1 MMRHIR
7 VALLVC
13 MVAMAASAQ
22 EPSLGQAARQ
32 NRAEQ
37 QARQQAIIEL
47 VHETMPRDV
56 FQSMIDQMHQT
67 MAAQLQAQAER
78 EGRALPPDFSAKMKR
93 ITDAVIS
100 YDEMV
105 QWNADI
111 YGKRFTLDEIRAL
124 RDFYRTPVGRKV
136 TREMPAI
143 MSDVMAKVG
152 NTIATRM
159 PAAMKKEGLLPP
171 GAAAQ
176 Q

>member
-7 VALLVC
+7 VALVVC
-13 MVAMAASAQ
+13 MVAMAARAQ
-22 EPSLGQAARQ
+22 QSLGEAARQ
-32 NRAEQ
+32 NRADQ

-56 FQSMIDQMHQT
+56 FQSMMDQMHQT
-67 MAAQLQAQAER
+67 MAAQIEAQAQR
-78 EGRALPPDFSAKMKR
+78 EGRAMPPDFSAKMKR
-93 ITDAVIS
+93 ITDALIS

-111 YGKRFTLDEIRAL
+111 YARRFTLDEIRAL
-124 RDFYRTPVGRKV
+124 RDFYRTPVGRKI

-143 MSDVMAKVG
+143 MSDVMGKVG

-171 GAAAQ
+171 SAAATQ
-176 Q
+176 P

>member
-1 MMRHIR
+1 MRHIR

-13 MVAMAASAQ
+13 MVAVAARAQ
-22 EPSLGQAARQ
+22 QQSLGEAARQ
-32 NRAEQ
+32 NRADQ

-56 FQSMIDQMHQT
+56 FQSMMDQMHQT
-67 MAAQLQAQAER
+67 MAAQVEAQAQR
-78 EGRALPPDFSAKMKR
+78 EGWALPPDFSAKMKR
-93 ITDAVIS
+93 ITDAVLS

-111 YGKRFTLDEIRAL
+111 YAKRFTLDEIRAL

-143 MSDVMAKVG
+143 MSDVMGKVG

-159 PAAMKKEGLLPP
+159 PAAMQKEGLLPP
-171 GAAAQ
+171 SAAATQ
-176 Q
+176 H